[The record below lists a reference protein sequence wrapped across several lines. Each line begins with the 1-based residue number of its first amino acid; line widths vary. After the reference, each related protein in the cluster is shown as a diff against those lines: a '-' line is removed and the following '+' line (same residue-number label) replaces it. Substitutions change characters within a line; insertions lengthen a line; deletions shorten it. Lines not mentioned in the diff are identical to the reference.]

1 MRRIMGTH
9 DWDPREMV
17 DTLGQRRDDD
27 VSPDPWRRADGSC
40 WKSRGL
46 LRREWGRGGQWK
58 GISVSP
64 WAHIR

>member
-1 MRRIMGTH
+1 MKRTMGTQ

-17 DTLGQRRDDD
+17 DTLGQRGDDD
-27 VSPDPWRRADGSC
+27 VSPDPRRMADGSC

-46 LRREWGRGGQWK
+46 LRREWGRGGQRK
-58 GISVSP
+58 GISVSL